1 MAADFGLDVT
11 IAIAAI
17 TVPDGYI
24 VTVSDRMI
32 SWGDYT
38 PAEDSAA
45 LKNRKVGKKWGLM
58 FAADDANMFLPIV
71 LATSDRL
78 GNEEHDLEAVQ
89 SVISD
94 VYKQKFDSE
103 VTSRYLVR
111 YGFRNVAEFRAVG
124 LAQFGNEKFL
134 EICEAIDK
142 FDLGITLLGYGY
154 DKKKTPHIFE
164 VANPGIVT
172 SHDLLGYAVIGSGYF
187 MASASLRRKPLK
199 PDLEAVIYRLLEAK
213 FSAETASGVGKASS
227 VITIGP
233 DAKHGSSNARSGAN
247 CSSGPEVNE
256 KKLCKRAF
264 CPPRKSAKL
273 MLVISPEEL
282 PNATTA
288 PFASTACNAVA
299 NDAPPADL
307 PQFDRRL
314 AVGRIDQ
321 CEHLRLSRPSRN
333 NDHAPHRP
341 KRDPIRRGCSTCR
354 TNPANSRH
362 RAPRAQ
368 RLITPAPPI
377 SCCRARKCS
386 GSRYHSKEA
395 YLWPSSPG
403 CVHSCPQT

>member
-1 MAADFGLDVT
+1 MKVCRRVGAALTAPPETPPSRRHAGR
-11 IAIAAI
+11 AA
-17 TVPDGYI
+17 
-24 VTVSDRMI
+24 RRQ
-32 SWGDYT
+32 
-38 PAEDSAA
+38 PAQCRASSAPARSAA
-45 LKNRKVGKKWGLM
+45 SSDLS
-58 FAADDANMFLPIV
+58 
-71 LATSDRL
+71 ATSD
-78 GNEEHDLEAVQ
+78 
-89 SVISD
+89 
-94 VYKQKFDSE
+94 
-103 VTSRYLVR
+103 T
-111 YGFRNVAEFRAVG
+111 
-124 LAQFGNEKFL
+124 
-134 EICEAIDK
+134 
-142 FDLGITLLGYGY
+142 
-154 DKKKTPHIFE
+154 
-164 VANPGIVT
+164 
-172 SHDLLGYAVIGSGYF
+172 
-187 MASASLRRKPLK
+187 
-199 PDLEAVIYRLLEAK
+199 
-213 FSAETASGVGKASS
+213 
-227 VITIGP
+227 
-233 DAKHGSSNARSGAN
+233 SNARSGAN

-368 RLITPAPPI
+368 R
-377 SCCRARKCS
+377 RARKCS

-395 YLWPSSPG
+395 YLWPTFGRKSRESRGSSELASACRRSGAAHFRKPINLQING
-403 CVHSCPQT
+403 QTVSRVTV